1 MATDDAGRF
10 EVADPLPRG
19 KLAIQASAG
28 TGKTYTLADLAT
40 RFIAEG
46 RASASELLIVTFT
59 RAATDELR
67 SRVRDRVVGA
77 VAHLASGHPA
87 PDGDALLSL
96 LSEQGDGDQLA
107 RLQRAVSDFDA
118 ATVTTIHGFAKQVL
132 GALGVSAGADP
143 DARLDADSTRLIRDT
158 CADVL
163 IGAAVDGGRPDL
175 LPDLET
181 LFEATE
187 LVDGR
192 PDLDLVPLPGQAGAA
207 PSHLLLRQ
215 LVERS
220 VALVALRRRQSGTL
234 SFDDVL
240 TQLRDALC
248 GPGGESAVA
257 TLRSR
262 FRVALIDEFQDTD
275 PVQWKILSTLFD
287 GPDSGAAL
295 VLVGDPKQAIYA
307 FRGADVHTYLRAV
320 EDGPATSRRSLLTN
334 WRSDDSVLTS
344 LNVLFDG
351 ATFGSP
357 DIPFVPVGEAAVNRG
372 RYLRGDDGEPLPAL
386 SLRLAVDTGIT
397 RQKNNDQLLLTGPA
411 TKAVYADLVNET
423 ARLLDHGLL
432 PDTDTDTGAGTGDG
446 RPVRPPDIAVLV
458 GRHAD
463 AADIHAALAERGIP
477 AVVARGGS
485 VLESQAADHMRWLLH
500 ALGRPAD
507 PHRVRMYALSWFAG
521 RRAAEVAT
529 LSETEMESMQEQLRQ
544 WSEMLGTHSI
554 ADTFARIW
562 SESGVVPRVLGAADG
577 DRNMTDLDHLVELL
591 EGLAAGGR
599 SGVAGLLS
607 VLDTE
612 PQREDDTEVDG
623 DVSARRI
630 ASEAASVQIMTVW
643 AAKGLEFPIVLLP
656 TLWRAPP
663 EHESVVYV
671 DPDTGRRTF
680 DLSRGAGW
688 PDEDGALIR
697 RRLAADESAGER
709 LRLLYVAMTRAQH
722 RTVVWWAQAQRS
734 AESALAHVL
743 FARRGEAIDPDAFG
757 ATKVPVPDDREARAY
772 FDPLVAAAR
781 GTVAVSVVEEAPDRP
796 ERWAPPTGDRPEP
809 ELGAAVLD
817 RLPDRRRQRWSFS
830 AIVDHASVERFD
842 PHDASMAD
850 RGAGDEQEPTGP
862 DHEVGGQGFTLQAAG
877 TDGATVDGGG
887 AASPLA
893 DLPAGTAF
901 GTMVHSVLEEVDFHS
916 DRLEEELDEAVER
929 QLRWRSVDLTP
940 LIPEGSSVEQGR
952 SLLID
957 GLRLAIQT
965 PLGRVCGGMR
975 LADIGPGDRLTE
987 VSFDLRLADHGPP
1000 PSVGEMGAVVLD
1012 HLGDGDPL
1020 TGWATGLA
1028 EGAIEATLA
1037 GHLTGSLDLVVRV
1050 PGGPAGPRF
1059 VVADY
1064 KTNALHPRG
1073 QAVGPADYG
1082 ADRLVAAMEE
1092 HDYPLQALLYSVA
1105 LHRYLRW
1112 RMPGYRPDAHLGG
1125 IAYLFLRGM
1134 TGRAGVAG
1142 GPAGV
1147 FEWAV
1152 PPGLVVELSELLG
1165 GRLAAGRAS

>member
-1 MATDDAGRF
+1 MATDDTIRF
-10 EVADPLPRG
+10 DLADPLPRG

-40 RFIAEG
+40 RFIADG

-77 VAHLASGHPA
+77 AEHLASGHPA
-87 PDGDALLSL
+87 PDGDALLTL

-107 RLQRAVSDFDA
+107 RLQRAVSEFDA

-163 IGAAVDGGRPDL
+163 IAAAVDDGRADL
-175 LPDLET
+175 LPGLDT
-181 LFEATE
+181 LVEATK

-192 PDLDLVPLPGQAGAA
+192 PDLVLVPLPGQSGAA
-207 PSHLLLRQ
+207 PSDLLLRR

-220 VALVALRRRQSGTL
+220 VALVSLRRRQSGTL

-248 GPGGESAVA
+248 GPGGESALA
-257 TLRSR
+257 SLRSR

-275 PVQWKILSTLFD
+275 PVQWQIFSTLFD
-287 GPDSGAAL
+287 GPDTGTSL

-320 EDGPATSRRSLLTN
+320 QDAPSTSRRSLLTN

-357 DIPFVPVGEAAVNRG
+357 DIPFVPVGEAEVNRG
-372 RYLRGDDGEPLPAL
+372 RYLQGGDGRPLPAL
-386 SLRLAVDTGIT
+386 SVRLAVGDGIL
-397 RQKNNDQLLLTGPA
+397 RHKNNDHLVITSAA
-411 TKAVYADLVNET
+411 TRAIYADLVTEV
-423 ARLLDHGLL
+423 ARLLDEGFL
-432 PDTDTDTGAGTGDG
+432 PDAADSDG
-446 RPVRPPDIAVLV
+446 HRRVRPPDIAVLV
-458 GRHAD
+458 GMHAE
-463 AADIHAALAERGIP
+463 AADIQAALAERGIP

-485 VLESQAADHMRWLLH
+485 VLESPAADHMRWILH
-500 ALGRPAD
+500 ALARPAD
-507 PHRVRMYALSWFAG
+507 PRRVRMYALSWFAG

-529 LSETEMESMQEQLRQ
+529 LSEADMEAMQEQLRQ
-544 WSEMLGTHSI
+544 WSEMLGTHSV
-554 ADTFARIW
+554 ADTFARVW
-562 SESGVVPRVLGAADG
+562 SESGLVPRVLGAADG

-591 EGLAAGGR
+591 EGLSAGGR

-643 AAKGLEFPIVLLP
+643 AAKGLEFPVVCLP
-656 TLWRAPP
+656 TLWRPP
-663 EHESVVYV
+663 RENEPVVYV
-671 DPDTGRRTF
+671 DPDSGRRTF
-680 DLSRGAGW
+680 DLSGGAEW
-688 PDEDGALIR
+688 PDEERSLAR

-722 RTVVWWAQAQRS
+722 QTVVWWAQAMRS
-734 AESALAHVL
+734 GESALAHVL
-743 FARRGEAIDPDAFG
+743 FARRGAAIDPEAFG
-757 ATKVPVPDDREARAY
+757 AVRVSVPADGEALAH
-772 FDPLVAAAR
+772 FDPLVAAAQDTL
-781 GTVAVSVVEEAPDRP
+781 TVGVVDEAPTRP
-796 ERWAPPTGDRPEP
+796 ERWTAPTADRPKQ
-809 ELGAAVLD
+809 ELGVATLD

-830 AIVDHASVERFD
+830 AIVDHAAVGRFD
-842 PHDASMAD
+842 PHDSSLAD
-850 RGAGDEQEPTGP
+850 RGAGDEQEPVPT
-862 DHEVGGQGFTLQAAG
+862 DEAAG
-877 TDGATVDGGG
+877 RRRLGADDITAGGRG
-887 AASPLA
+887 PVSPLA
-893 DLPAGTAF
+893 DLPAGTTF

-940 LIPEGSSVEQGR
+940 VIPAGASVEQGR
-952 SLLID
+952 AQLVD
-957 GLRLAIQT
+957 GLGVAIRT
-965 PLGRVCGGMR
+965 PLGGLCGGMR

-1000 PSVGEMGAVVLD
+1000 PSVRGIGALVLG
-1012 HLGDGDPL
+1012 HLAPDDPL
-1020 TGWATGLA
+1020 TGWAAGLA
-1028 EGAIEATLA
+1028 EGVIEVTVA
-1037 GHLTGSLDLVVRV
+1037 GHLTGSIDLVVRV

-1073 QAVGPADYG
+1073 LPVGPADYG
-1082 ADRLVAAMEE
+1082 AEQLVAAMEE

-1134 TGRAGVAG
+1134 PGPGGVAG
-1142 GPAGV
+1142 TPPGV

-1152 PPGLVVELSELLG
+1152 PPALVVSLSELLD
-1165 GRLAAGRAS
+1165 GRLAEGRVA

>member
-1 MATDDAGRF
+1 MPTDDAIRF
-10 EVADPLPRG
+10 DLADLLSRG

-46 RASASELLIVTFT
+46 RASAPELLIVTFT

-77 VAHLASGHPA
+77 AEHLASGHRA
-87 PDGDALLSL
+87 PDGDALLTL
-96 LSEQGDGDQLA
+96 LSEQGDSDRLA
-107 RLQRAVSDFDA
+107 RLQRAVSEFDA

-143 DARLDADSTRLIRDT
+143 DARLDADSSALIRDT

-163 IGAAVDGGRPDL
+163 IAAAVDGERTDI
-175 LPDLET
+175 LPGLEA
-181 LFEATE
+181 LFEATK

-192 PDLDLVPLPGQAGAA
+192 PDLALVPLPGQSGAA
-207 PSHLLLRQ
+207 PSDLLLRR

-220 VALVALRRRQSGTL
+220 VALVSLRRRQSGTL

-257 TLRSR
+257 SLRTR
-262 FRVALIDEFQDTD
+262 FKVALIDEFQDTD
-275 PVQWKILSTLFD
+275 PVQWQIFSTLFD
-287 GPDSGAAL
+287 GPDTGTSL

-320 EDGPATSRRSLLTN
+320 QDGPSTSRRSLLTN

-357 DIPFVPVGEAAVNRG
+357 DIPFVPVGEAEVNRG
-372 RYLRGDDGEPLPAL
+372 RYLQGGNGRPLPAL
-386 SLRLAVDTGIT
+386 SLRLAIGDDILRHKNSDHLVIT
-397 RQKNNDQLLLTGPA
+397 SAA
-411 TKAVYADLVNET
+411 TRSIYADLVTEV
-423 ARLLDHGLL
+423 ARLLDEGFL
-432 PDTDTDTGAGTGDG
+432 PEGADGDG
-446 RPVRPPDIAVLV
+446 HRPVRPPDIAVLV
-458 GRHAD
+458 GMHAE
-463 AADIHAALAERGIP
+463 AADIQAALAERGIP
-477 AVVARGGS
+477 AVVTRGGS
-485 VLESQAADHMRWLLH
+485 VLESPAADHLRWLLH

-507 PHRVRMYALSWFAG
+507 PRRVRMYALSWFAG

-529 LSETEMESMQEQLRQ
+529 LSEAEMEAMQEQLRQ
-544 WSEMLGTHSI
+544 WSEMLGTHSV
-554 ADTFARIW
+554 ADTFARVW
-562 SESGVVPRVLGAADG
+562 SESGLVPRVLGAADG

-591 EGLAAGGR
+591 AGVSTGGR
-599 SGVAGLLS
+599 SGVAALVS

-643 AAKGLEFPIVLLP
+643 AAKGLEFPVVCLP
-656 TLWRAPP
+656 TLWRPP
-663 EHESVVYV
+663 RENEPVVYV
-671 DPDTGRRTF
+671 DPDSGRRTF
-680 DLSRGAGW
+680 DLSGGAEW
-688 PDEDGALIR
+688 PDEDGALAR

-722 RTVVWWAQAQRS
+722 RTVVWWAQAMRS
-734 AESALAHVL
+734 GESALAHVL
-743 FARRGEAIDPDAFG
+743 FARRGVAIDPEVFG
-757 ATKVPVPDDREARAY
+757 MVKVPIPADRDGLAY

-781 GTVAVSVVEEAPDRP
+781 GAVAVGVVDEVAARP
-796 ERWAPPTGDRPEP
+796 ERWMPPTGDRPEP
-809 ELGAAVLD
+809 ELGVATLD
-817 RLPDRRRQRWSFS
+817 RPPARWRQRWSFS
-830 AIVDHASVERFD
+830 AIVDHASVGRFD

-850 RGAGDEQEPTGP
+850 RGAGDEQDPTDRNDEAGGP
-862 DHEVGGQGFTLQAAG
+862 GLTSQPAGQDAAA
-877 TDGATVDGGG
+877 TDRAVP
-887 AASPLA
+887 ASPLA

-901 GTMVHSVLEEVDFHS
+901 GTMVHAVLEEVDFHS
-916 DRLEEELDEAVER
+916 DRLQEELEEAVER
-929 QLRWRSVDLTP
+929 QLRWRSLDLTP
-940 LIPEGSSVEQGR
+940 VIPAGSSDEEGR
-952 SLLID
+952 ALLVD
-957 GLRLAIQT
+957 GLRAAIET
-965 PLGRVCGGMR
+965 PLGGVCGGLR

-987 VSFDLRLADHGPP
+987 VSFDLRLADQGLPL
-1000 PSVGEMGAVVLD
+1000 SVQGIGAVVLD
-1012 HLGDGDPL
+1012 HLGADDPL

-1028 EGAIEATLA
+1028 EGVIEAIVA
-1037 GHLTGSLDLVVRV
+1037 GHLTGSIDLVMRV
-1050 PGGPAGPRF
+1050 TGGAVGPRF

-1073 QAVGPADYG
+1073 LPVGPADYG
-1082 ADRLVAAMEE
+1082 ANRLVAAMEE

-1134 TGRAGVAG
+1134 TGHGGVAG

-1152 PPGLVVELSELLG
+1152 PPALVVALSDLLD
-1165 GRLAAGRAS
+1165 GRGTEGRVA

>member
-1 MATDDAGRF
+1 MPTDDTIRF
-10 EVADPLPRG
+10 DLADPLPRG

-77 VAHLASGHPA
+77 AGHLASGHPA
-87 PDGDALLSL
+87 PDGDALLTL
-96 LSEQGDGDQLA
+96 LSEPGDRDRLA
-107 RLQRAVSDFDA
+107 RLQRAVSEFDA

-143 DARLDADSTRLIRDT
+143 DARLDADSSALIRDT

-163 IGAAVDGGRPDL
+163 IAAAVDGEPTDV
-175 LPDLET
+175 LPDLGA
-181 LFEATE
+181 LFEATK
-187 LVDGR
+187 LADGR
-192 PDLDLVPLPGQAGAA
+192 PDLALVPWPGQSGAA
-207 PSHLLLRQ
+207 LSDLLLRR

-220 VALVALRRRQSGTL
+220 VALVSRRRRQSGTL

-240 TQLRDALC
+240 NQLRDALC

-257 TLRSR
+257 ALRSR
-262 FRVALIDEFQDTD
+262 FKVALIDEFQDTD
-275 PVQWKILSTLFD
+275 PVQWEIFSTLFD
-287 GPDSGAAL
+287 GPDTGASL

-320 EDGPATSRRSLLTN
+320 QDGPSTSRRSLLTN
-334 WRSDDSVLTS
+334 WRADDSVLTS

-357 DIPFVPVGEAAVNRG
+357 DIPFVPVDEAEVNRG
-372 RYLRGDDGEPLPAL
+372 RYLQGKDGRPLPAL
-386 SLRLAVDTGIT
+386 SVRLATGEDIV
-397 RQKNNDQLLLTGPA
+397 RHKNNDQLVITTSA
-411 TKAVYADLVNET
+411 TRSIYADLVTEV
-423 ARLLDHGLL
+423 ARLLDQGFL
-432 PDTDTDTGAGTGDG
+432 PDGAGDG
-446 RPVRPPDIAVLV
+446 HRPVRPPDIAVLV
-458 GRHAD
+458 GLHAD
-463 AADIHAALAERGIP
+463 AADIQAALAERGIP
-477 AVVARGGS
+477 AVVTRGGS
-485 VLESQAADHMRWLLH
+485 VLESPAADHLRWLLH

-507 PHRVRMYALSWFAG
+507 PRRVRMYALSWFAG
-521 RRAAEVAT
+521 RRAAEVAA
-529 LSETEMESMQEQLRQ
+529 LSEADMEAMQEQLRQ
-544 WSEMLGTHSI
+544 WSEMLGTHSV
-554 ADTFARIW
+554 ADTFARVW
-562 SESGVVPRVLGAADG
+562 SESGLVPRVLGAADG

-591 EGLAAGGR
+591 AGESTGGR
-599 SGVAGLLS
+599 SGVAALLS

-612 PQREDDTEVDG
+612 PEREDDTEVDG

-643 AAKGLEFPIVLLP
+643 AAKGLEFPVVCLP
-656 TLWRAPP
+656 MLWRPP
-663 EHESVVYV
+663 RENEPVVYV
-671 DPDTGRRTF
+671 DPDSGRRTF
-680 DLSRGAGW
+680 DLSGGAAW
-688 PDEDGALIR
+688 PDEEGAR
-697 RRLAADESAGER
+697 VRCRLAADESAGER

-722 RTVVWWAQAQRS
+722 QTVVWWAQAGRS
-734 AESALAHVL
+734 QESALAHVL
-743 FARRGEAIDPDAFG
+743 FARRGAAIDPEAF
-757 ATKVPVPDDREARAY
+757 ATVRVPVPTDREALAH

-781 GTVAVSVVEEAPDRP
+781 GTVAVAVVDDVPDRP
-796 ERWAPPTGDRPEP
+796 ERWTPPTGDRPEP
-809 ELGAAVLD
+809 ELRVATLD
-817 RLPDRRRQRWSFS
+817 RLPDRRRSRWSFS
-830 AIVDHASVERFD
+830 ALVDHGSVGRFD

-850 RGAGDEQEPTGP
+850 RGAGDEQDPADPNDGAGGP
-862 DHEVGGQGFTLQAAG
+862 GFTLAPAGPDAPAA
-877 TDGATVDGGG
+877 DGGG
-887 AASPLA
+887 PASPLA

-901 GTMVHSVLEEVDFHS
+901 GTMVHAVLEEVDFRS
-916 DRLEEELDEAVER
+916 DRLPEELEEAVER

-940 LIPEGSSVEQGR
+940 VIPAGASDQQGR
-952 SLLID
+952 ALLVAGLRAAIETPLGGVCG
-957 GLRLAIQT
+957 GLRLAD
-965 PLGRVCGGMR
+965 V
-975 LADIGPGDRLTE
+975 GPGDRLTE
-987 VSFDLRLADHGPP
+987 VSFDLWLADRGAP
-1000 PSVGEMGAVVLD
+1000 PSVRGIGAVVLD
-1012 HLGDGDPL
+1012 HLGADDPL

-1028 EGAIEATLA
+1028 EGAIEATVA
-1037 GHLTGSLDLVVRV
+1037 GHLTGSIDLVLRV
-1050 PGGPAGPRF
+1050 PGGPVGPRF

-1073 QAVGPADYG
+1073 LPVGPDDYG

-1112 RMPGYRPDAHLGG
+1112 RVPGYRPDLHLGG

-1134 TGRAGVAG
+1134 AGPGGVAG

-1152 PPGLVVELSELLG
+1152 PPALVVALSDLLD
-1165 GRLAAGRAS
+1165 GRGAEGRVA